1 MILEIVGIILS
12 TVIVR
17 AYLPSGSGMMMAY
30 IIDAPTLICML
41 IIILPVLLK
50 KGLAKD
56 FGRAFGLLKKEYK
69 CSFSELRHT
78 LDVVEMMQK
87 QVLCAGCIVVFQGI
101 FLFLHSLSDWAL
113 LGPTLSVAILAFFY
127 TAILELLLL
136 PLQIEAK
143 RRIVDYMDSEQDD
156 EEVDEVQSGEAV
168 NIEQDSEKA

>member
-12 TVIVR
+12 TVIFL
-17 AYLPSGSGMMMAY
+17 AWIPYGSWMRMSY
-30 IIDAPTLICML
+30 IVDAPTLICML

-50 KGLAKD
+50 EGLAKD
-56 FGRAFGLLKKEYK
+56 FGRAFKLLKKGCK

-101 FLFLHSLSDWAL
+101 FLFLHSLSDWAS

-143 RRIVDYMDSEQDD
+143 RRIVDYMDSE
-156 EEVDEVQSGEAV
+156 ESDEVQSSKTV
-168 NIEQDSEKA
+168 KKEQDSKKA